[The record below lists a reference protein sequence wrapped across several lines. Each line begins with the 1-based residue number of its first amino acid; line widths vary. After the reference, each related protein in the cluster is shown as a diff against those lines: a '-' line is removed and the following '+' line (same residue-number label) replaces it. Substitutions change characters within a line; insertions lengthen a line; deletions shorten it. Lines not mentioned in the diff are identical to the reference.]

1 MDLLGQEYN
10 NAPKPKSKGKKV
22 VLNLLIVS
30 IILLVVVIALI
41 YLLKGSQPK
50 KASLYVNN
58 ESKTVISGLIINDEA
73 SGKKYVSL
81 KDVASLIGYEYQ
93 NGEYLQYE
101 ESKTKGYLENSNQII
116 GFELGKNKIYKTVPN
131 TEVEFEYYEIKNP
144 IIQNNDKLYIA
155 LEDFDTTCDAV
166 ITYSDEKDQTVI
178 CTTDYLADEY
188 EKKVVEQG
196 VYKSVNK
203 DFENQK
209 AIIYNMLIVA
219 KSEEKDN
226 DNNNKYGVI
235 TTSMQQ
241 VITPKYKE
249 IKYNEYTGNFI
260 VAASNGKYGV
270 ISKDGQEVIVEVKYD
285 SVRIVNYDPLMYEV
299 KLNNKYGII
308 NKEGKVI
315 ANTEY
320 DKLGYAGDK
329 TKEQNAVLIIKNVYD
344 NKDGIVVCKN
354 NKYGILDIETGR
366 EITPVESEITKIYS
380 KTDNTCKKEYYVE
393 LSNQEVL
400 LSKYVEYVNT
410 ISVNI
415 PKENQQTTNNM
426 EQNQQSNESEEQT
439 STPEQQND
447 GQPNE

>member
-380 KTDNTCKKEYYVE
+380 KTDNIGKK
-393 LSNQEVL
+393 
-400 LSKYVEYVNT
+400 NT
-410 ISVNI
+410 
-415 PKENQQTTNNM
+415 M
-426 EQNQQSNESEEQT
+426 
-439 STPEQQND
+439 
-447 GQPNE
+447 